1 MQNIPSRTL
10 QRVVTLLAGL
20 LMLKVTVRVILNYR
34 NYFPPNF
41 ESDFL
46 RGREL
51 YFSGFYH
58 WAFYTHIASGPFSIV
73 LGMILV
79 SEHFRRRFP
88 RWHRYLGRTQ
98 VASVLLLV
106 TPSGL
111 WMAYYAGAGSIAAAG
126 LAVLAVVTGIC
137 VALGWRSALKR
148 RFADH
153 RRWMWRAF
161 LLLCSA
167 VVLRLMGGLAT
178 VTGTTATWV
187 DPLAT
192 WMSWLVPLTAFEL
205 SELGKRR
212 TRRSLAHSILTS
224 RGR

>member
-10 QRVVTLLAGL
+10 QHVVTLLAGL
-20 LMLKVTVRVILNYR
+20 LVLKVTVRVILNYR

-51 YFSGFYH
+51 YFSGVYQ
-58 WAFYTHIASGPFSIV
+58 WMFYTHIASGPFSIV

-111 WMAYYAGAGSIAAAG
+111 WMAYYAAAGSIAAAG

-148 RFADH
+148 RFAGH

-212 TRRSLAHSILTS
+212 TRRSLAQSAL
-224 RGR
+224 RD